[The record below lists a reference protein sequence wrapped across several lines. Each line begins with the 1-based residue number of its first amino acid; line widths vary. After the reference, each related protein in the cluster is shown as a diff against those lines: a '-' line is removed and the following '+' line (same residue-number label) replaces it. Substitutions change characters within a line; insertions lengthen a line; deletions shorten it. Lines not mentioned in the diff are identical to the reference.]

1 MAIFNSKLLNYQ
13 KAIFFRWAISCHH
26 GMLKLHIL
34 FETEDQVDA
43 LDGGGRTARGAQFL
57 QLYRLLFILL
67 GFDDFNRKSSHISMI
82 FPLKPPFIRDFPA
95 SHVWLWDGIFESNF
109 TALKHLNT
117 HTQFRKFVSPDS
129 WQKRCSGVEM
139 TFFRGRSEV
148 SITPFCGVATWPS
161 PWCIYILSTPT

>member
-117 HTQFRKFVSPDS
+117 HTHNLGNLSVLTLDKNDVQGSK
-129 WQKRCSGVEM
+129 WH
-139 TFFRGRSEV
+139 FFAVGRRYQLPHFAE
-148 SITPFCGVATWPS
+148 
-161 PWCIYILSTPT
+161 